1 MIAISRRIGRPGL
14 SLGLLL
20 WGFTSL
26 FAADGGSVVGWMR
39 PSDEF
44 RDIVH
49 LDDTNGQEVASIRM
63 LFADVAMLRIK
74 APEGKPAVELRRVV
88 NDLRFRRDEWLHV
101 AFVWQKDGPSRFYVN
116 GKTWSV
122 AAMFGDKNASVAGT
136 RVGEIARVRV
146 RKETA
151 RDFCVMKRP
160 LAAAEVLDAYY
171 AACPVDLAMDDA
183 YLTAGATDSALWTL
197 APAGALT
204 RPKIA
209 EGYDCKPVRVEI
221 ATEVRKVD
229 DVGEQKRQNVLDEVL
244 SSTPFA
250 EYDVKAPMPMRTP
263 ALDLEPGRYRLSVR
277 IRRPG
282 GTETFLRTLFF
293 RVFPK
298 LAIDASRADDSPW
311 RTTEP
316 FFVKRYARP
325 EDARWS
331 SGETHAAKDA
341 DGAYLEAG
349 LDVANRFADIITIPA
364 DAIDRPCLI
373 EVEWPDDK
381 PRQMGLYM
389 YEITGNSCRDH
400 LQGGLVTGVEIPN
413 TFKRQTRAY
422 LYYPSNTNALFE
434 ARTFAAGHPAAVAK
448 VTLSRIVEPFPVLNV
463 NRPKTLPGRR
473 FGHTDEDQ
481 TFDNNFSKSIMGGRV
496 DVIFSNLLGYFGYTG
511 QNVFAYPTIRYTRDF
526 TPADGVTQLSGP
538 WPREQALW
546 KGVIRTMAESGIE
559 FVSQPTLGNV
569 PTFAHLNLYENTL
582 EKRGLLLKDADGKDV
597 AGLAKGVA
605 RGDLSKR
612 EALEIVLGDIVP
624 GLRYTIE
631 GGAKTLVFDFN
642 AELFSP
648 FMYQSEKSGPQDVR
662 ARTAVVTRAFRALV
676 ERLRA
681 VEPELKVVCIVS
693 GKEEARLKHGVDPAE
708 LATVGGIS
716 FAVSRGNTGY
726 YFKRF
731 YGKSMGELT
740 ALDDLYDPEAKVL
753 KSVAARC
760 PGGALTL
767 GRSTPSYFE
776 TFVKP
781 LGDDKRFGNYF
792 QNADIKPHG
801 RWFLKEPAYLLA
813 KADVQNYQVGAQPIG
828 SLGNENETRE
838 FVRAYE
844 ALPAL
849 PFATVPGADDPIVA
863 RQRETEEG
871 LFVYVVNYSH
881 LPVEAKIA
889 NAPEAACVT
898 DLSSG
903 LPADLVHIVLKPFE
917 LRSFRLKTGSCD
929 PSKFVLTLG
938 AYDRRAFDAR
948 RREIE
953 TALAKLAAG
962 GIDVA
967 TARASLAEAVA
978 AADAGRL
985 AAAHWWFYHRTVNA
999 AMEKFAQYDA
1009 VVAEAKM
1016 NKSGRWAVNCGSS
1029 GFTTIGAR
1037 VFSPDRPWDG
1047 ESYGYLGAGAKT
1059 CVRDKELC
1067 DADCPERELYVTE
1080 LYALGGYRFV
1090 LPKGRYRVKLYAKWA
1105 YPHTYNTP
1113 GKLVVAYS
1121 ANGSPVGEPL
1131 DFYAASSGDIKKPHC
1146 LETTVDVEDRLE
1158 IGLRGTGSVGDAATL
1173 LNAIEIERVN

>member
-1 MIAISRRIGRPGL
+1 MQNFRTVGR
-14 SLGLLL
+14 LGLLFGML
-20 WGFTSL
+20 GWSVL
-26 FAADGGSVVGWMR
+26 PASALDGGSVVGWMR
-39 PSDEF
+39 PSDEL
-44 RDIVH
+44 RDTVH
-49 LDDTNGQEVASIRM
+49 LDDTNGQEVASLRLM
-63 LFADVAMLRIK
+63 FADVAMLRIK
-74 APEGKPAVELRRVV
+74 AKDGKPGVELRRVV

-101 AFVWQKDGPSRFYVN
+101 AFVWQKEGDARFYIN

-122 AAMFGDKNASVAGT
+122 AAMFGDKNASVEET
-136 RVGEIARVRV
+136 RVDEIAQIRFR
-146 RKETA
+146 EGMT
-151 RDFCVMKRP
+151 RDFRVMNRP
-160 LAAAEVLDAYY
+160 LSAAEVLDDYY

-183 YLTAGATDSALWTL
+183 YVVSGTSGAARWTL

-204 RPKIA
+204 RPKVA
-209 EGYDCKPVRVEI
+209 EGYDCKSARVEI
-221 ATEVRKVD
+221 ATEVRRID
-229 DVGEQKRQNVLDEVL
+229 DTGERKRQDVLDEVL

-250 EYDVKAPMPMRTP
+250 EYDVTKPIEMKTTAPDDT
-263 ALDLEPGRYRLSVR
+263 PGRYRLSVR

-282 GTETFLRTLFF
+282 STETFLRTLFF

-298 LAIDASRADDSPW
+298 ISIDTSRADDSAW
-311 RTTEP
+311 RTAAP

-331 SGETHAAKDA
+331 SGETHTATDA
-341 DGAYLEAG
+341 SGDYLEAG
-349 LDVANRFADIITIPA
+349 LDVANRFADIVTIPA

-373 EVEWPDDK
+373 EIEWPDDK

-400 LQGGLVTGVEIPN
+400 LQGGLVTGLEIPN
-413 TFKRQTRAY
+413 THTRQTRAY

-448 VTLSRIVEPFPVLNV
+448 VTLSRLVEPLPVLKV

-481 TFDNNFSKSIMGGRV
+481 TFDNNLSKSIMGGEI
-496 DVIFSNLLGYFGYTG
+496 DVIFANLISYFGYTG
-511 QNVFAYPTIRYTRDF
+511 QNAFAYPTIRYTRDF
-526 TPADGVTQLSGP
+526 TPVDGVTQLSGP

-546 KGVIRTMAESGIE
+546 KGVIRTMADNGIE

-569 PTFAHLNLYENTL
+569 PTFAHCDQTENTL
-582 EKRGLLLKDADGKDV
+582 EARGLILKDVDGKNV
-597 AGLAKGVA
+597 SGLAKGVL

-612 EALEIVLGDIVP
+612 EALEVVMDDIVP
-624 GLRYTIE
+624 GLRYTLE
-631 GGAKTLVFDFN
+631 GGAKTLVLDFN
-642 AELFSP
+642 TELFSP

-662 ARTAVVTRAFRALV
+662 ARTAVVTRAFRTLV

-681 VEPELKVVCIVS
+681 VEPDLKVVCVVS
-693 GKEEARLKHGVDPAE
+693 GKEEARLRYGVDPDE
-708 LATVGGIS
+708 LAAVGGIT
-716 FAVSRGNTGY
+716 FAVSRGNTDY

-740 ALDDLYDPEAKVL
+740 ALDDLYDPEAKIL

-781 LGDDKRFGNYF
+781 LGNDKRFGNYF
-792 QNADIKPHG
+792 QDADIKPHG

-813 KADVQNYQVGAQPIG
+813 KADVQNYQIGAQPLG
-828 SLGNENETRE
+828 SLGNEAETRE

-844 ALPAL
+844 ALPAC
-849 PFATVPGADDPIVA
+849 PFVAVSGADDPIVA
-863 RQRETEEG
+863 RYLETEEG

-881 LPVEAKIA
+881 LSVEAKLT
-889 NAPEAACVT
+889 NAPGAADVT
-898 DLSSG
+898 ELSTER
-903 LPADLVHIVLKPFE
+903 PADLASIALKPFE
-917 LRSFRLKTGSCD
+917 LRSFRLKKGTCD
-929 PSKFVLTLG
+929 PTTFVLSLG
-938 AYDRRAFDAR
+938 AFDRRAFDAR
-948 RREIE
+948 RQEVE
-953 TALAKLAAG
+953 AALAKLAAG

-967 TARASLAEAVA
+967 TARAGLAEAVA
-978 AADAGRL
+978 ATDAGRL

-1016 NKSGRWAVNCGSS
+1016 NARGRWAVNCGNS
-1029 GFTTIGAR
+1029 GFTTIGNR
-1037 VFSPDRPWDG
+1037 IFSPDRPWDG
-1047 ESYGYLGAGAKT
+1047 ETYGYVGATAKT

-1067 DADCPERELYVTE
+1067 AADCPERELYATE
-1080 LYALGGYRFV
+1080 LYALSGYRFA
-1090 LPKGRYRVKLYAKWA
+1090 LPKGRYHVKLYAKWA
-1105 YPHTYNTP
+1105 YPHTYKAV
-1113 GKLVVAYS
+1113 GRMVVAYT
-1121 ANGSPVGEPL
+1121 ANGCPIGEPL
-1131 DFYAASSGDIKKPHC
+1131 DFYAASNGDITKPYC
-1146 LETTVDVEDRLE
+1146 LETTVDVKDRLE

-1173 LNAIEIERVN
+1173 LNAIEIERVD